1 MIDAVDQ
8 IGHMNLGTIQALP
21 KAVLH
26 DHLDGGLRPSTIL
39 ELAEDQAYLGL
50 PADEETELRTWFHQG
65 GSGSLES
72 YLEAFAQTVSVM
84 QTESAISR
92 VAFEAGVD
100 LHGQGVVYAE
110 VRYCP
115 SLSMRLGL
123 SREAV
128 LAAMVDGFERARNAN
143 GIVIYG
149 IATALRHQSD
159 SVEVAKAARRF
170 VGQGIVGFDLA
181 GPEAG
186 FPPDE
191 HLEACL
197 IAREAGLGL
206 TIHAGEGD
214 GPHSMWRA
222 LALCGAQR
230 LGHGVHVADD
240 TDFGNGTV
248 SELGSFARRVR
259 DHQVPLEVAVTSN
272 VHTGS
277 WDNAS
282 EHPFGALYRAGFN
295 VSINTDNRLMSGISM
310 SDEYALVAE
319 TFDLSES
326 DLRGI
331 TVNAIRAG
339 FGDWPTRR
347 ALIEVIPT

>member
-1 MIDAVDQ
+1 
-8 IGHMNLGTIQALP
+8 MNLSTIQALP

-26 DHLDGGLRPSTIL
+26 DHLDGGLRPLTIL

-50 PADEETELRTWFHQG
+50 PADEEMELKAWFHQSD
-65 GSGSLES
+65 SGSLES
-72 YLEAFAQTVSVM
+72 YLEAFEQTVSVL

-92 VAFEAGVD
+92 VAYEAGVD
-100 LHGQGVVYAE
+100 LHRQGVVYAE

-128 LAAMVDGFERARNAN
+128 LEAMIDGFGRARSDT
-143 GIVIYG
+143 GIVVYA
-149 IATALRHQSD
+149 IATALRHQTD
-159 SVEVAKAARRF
+159 SVEVAKAARRY
-170 VGQGIVGFDLA
+170 VGVGIVGFDLA

-197 IAREAGLGL
+197 IARKAGLGL
-206 TIHAGEGD
+206 TLHAGEDD

-230 LGHGVHVADD
+230 LGHGVHVVDD
-240 TDFGNGTV
+240 TDFDDGAL
-248 SELGSFARRVR
+248 SKLGSFAREVR

-272 VHTGS
+272 IHTGS
-277 WDNAS
+277 WANAS
-282 EHPFGALYRAGFN
+282 DHPFGALYRAGFN

-310 SDEYALVAE
+310 NDEYLLAAQ
-319 TFDLSES
+319 TFGLSES
-326 DLRGI
+326 ELKGI

-339 FGDWPTRR
+339 FGDWPTRHTLIK
-347 ALIEVIPT
+347 ALST